1 MTLPLEQTEQ
11 IKQQI
16 IQQIENT
23 FPEDKKESAIQQIEE
38 MNESELENFLAQ
50 NNLIKTSENEE
61 KQCIFCSIVSEKIP
75 GYKIS
80 ENDSALAVLEIN
92 PVSKGHTLIIP
103 KVHVQE
109 ISKKTQDFAE
119 EVSIKLKEKL
129 NAKSIQTE
137 DSEMFGHKIV
147 NIIPIYDNKTLETK
161 KATYWSRSRN
171 KLWIKGEESGNVQNV
186 KEILIDCDNDSVL
199 LKVEQVG
206 DAACHTGYK
215 TCFYRNITGKI
226 KSKKIFNPEEV
237 YKK

>member
-147 NIIPIYDNKTLETK
+147 NIIPIYEGKTLEGK
-161 KATYWSRSRN
+161 KSPNEGHKQPA
-171 KLWIKGEESGNVQNV
+171 
-186 KEILIDCDNDSVL
+186 
-199 LKVEQVG
+199 
-206 DAACHTGYK
+206 
-215 TCFYRNITGKI
+215 
-226 KSKKIFNPEEV
+226 SKKVLEELQKELEIKEPEKQEEV
-237 YKK
+237 VQEKKPEIISDKNTWLPKRIP

>member
-137 DSEMFGHKIV
+137 DSEMFGHKII
-147 NIIPIYDNKTLETK
+147 NIIPIYEGKTLDGK
-161 KATYWSRSRN
+161 KQPA
-171 KLWIKGEESGNVQNV
+171 
-186 KEILIDCDNDSVL
+186 
-199 LKVEQVG
+199 
-206 DAACHTGYK
+206 
-215 TCFYRNITGKI
+215 
-226 KSKKIFNPEEV
+226 SKKVLESLQKELSIKIEKKEEALEIEKKPEIISD
-237 YKK
+237 KNTWLPRRIP

>member
-1 MTLPLEQTEQ
+1 MTLPPEQIEQ

-23 FPEDKKESAIQQIEE
+23 FPEEKKESAIQQIEE
-38 MNESELENFLAQ
+38 MNEEELENFLAQ

-61 KQCIFCSIVSEKIP
+61 EKCVFCSIVSEKIP

-92 PVSKGHTLIIP
+92 PVSRGHTLVIP

-109 ISKKTQDFAE
+109 ISKETRDFAE
-119 EVSIKLKEKL
+119 EISKKLKEKL

-137 DSEMFGHKIV
+137 DSEMFGHKIL

-161 KATYWSRSRN
+161 RQKAP
-171 KLWIKGEESGNVQNV
+171 
-186 KEILIDCDNDSVL
+186 KEILESLQKELSI
-199 LKVEQVG
+199 
-206 DAACHTGYK
+206 
-215 TCFYRNITGKI
+215 KI
-226 KSKKIFNPEEV
+226 EKKEEAQEIEKKPEIISE
-237 YKK
+237 KWLPKRIP

>member
-92 PVSKGHTLIIP
+92 PVSKGHTLVIP

-109 ISKKTQDFAE
+109 ISKETQDFAKE
-119 EVSIKLKEKL
+119 ISTKIKEKL

-137 DSEMFGHKIV
+137 ESEMFGHKIV
-147 NIIPIYDNKTLETK
+147 NIIPIYEGKTLDGK
-161 KATYWSRSRN
+161 KQPA
-171 KLWIKGEESGNVQNV
+171 
-186 KEILIDCDNDSVL
+186 
-199 LKVEQVG
+199 
-206 DAACHTGYK
+206 
-215 TCFYRNITGKI
+215 
-226 KSKKIFNPEEV
+226 SKKVLEEMQKELSIKTEKKEEAPEIE
-237 YKK
+237 KKPEIISDKNTWLPRRIP

>member
-1 MTLPLEQTEQ
+1 MTLPQEQTEQ
-11 IKQQI
+11 IKKQI

-23 FPEDKKESAIQQIEE
+23 FPEDKKESAIQQIES
-38 MNESELENFLAQ
+38 MNDSELENFLAQ
-50 NNLIKTSENEE
+50 NNLIKTSESSEE
-61 KQCIFCSIVSEKIP
+61 QCVFCSIVSEKIP

-137 DSEMFGHKIV
+137 DSEMFGHKII
-147 NIIPIYDNKTLETK
+147 NIIPIYDSKTLDGK
-161 KATYWSRSRN
+161 KYPQEGHKQPA
-171 KLWIKGEESGNVQNV
+171 
-186 KEILIDCDNDSVL
+186 
-199 LKVEQVG
+199 
-206 DAACHTGYK
+206 
-215 TCFYRNITGKI
+215 
-226 KSKKIFNPEEV
+226 SKKVLEEMQKELSIKIEKKEEV
-237 YKK
+237 PEIEKKPEIISDKNTWLPRRIP

>member
-16 IQQIENT
+16 
-23 FPEDKKESAIQQIEE
+23 IQQIEE

-147 NIIPIYDNKTLETK
+147 NIIPIYDNKTLEEKRQKAPK
-161 KATYWSRSRN
+161 KVLEELQ
-171 KLWIKGEESGNVQNV
+171 KELEIKEPEKQ
-186 KEILIDCDNDSVL
+186 
-199 LKVEQVG
+199 
-206 DAACHTGYK
+206 
-215 TCFYRNITGKI
+215 
-226 KSKKIFNPEEV
+226 EEV
-237 YKK
+237 VQEKKPEIISDKNTWLPKRIP